1 MIDVYCVKVGDKYDR
16 SFVEKLKDSV
26 SKHLKTKHNFH
37 CYTDK
42 PEKEYDQP
50 VQYPYL
56 KGVWHKLALFEKV
69 GKNLFFDL
77 DVEIN
82 GDIDFLVWNHEDFK
96 KLHVINS
103 TSWVSNTNTQSD
115 MRFTTRNN
123 TFINSS
129 VMRWEDS
136 YSIFEKFM
144 DKRDLYLRLYEG
156 IDRFIYN
163 ERNRLGLKYKTFTTN
178 KISSWQEDVTK
189 NTIMIY
195 NGKYNDIRPKN
206 N

>member
-103 TSWVSNTNTQSD
+103 MSWVSNTNTQSD

>member
-1 MIDVYCVKVGDKYDR
+1 MVNVYCVKWGTKYDR
-16 SFVEKLKDSV
+16 SFVEN
-26 SKHLKTKHNFH
+26 LKTSIEKHFTIEHKFN
-37 CYTDK
+37 CLTDK

-56 KGVWHKLALFEKV
+56 KGVWHKLSLFEKV

-103 TSWVSNTNTQSD
+103 TNWVSNSMGQSE
-115 MRFTTRNN
+115 MKFATRNN

-144 DKRDLYLRLYEG
+144 EKRDLYLRLYEG

-163 ERNRLGLKYKTFTTN
+163 ERERLGLKYKTFTTN

-195 NGKYNDIRPKN
+195 NGKYNDIRPEN

>member
-82 GDIDFLVWNHEDFK
+82 GDIDFLVWNDEDFK
-96 KLHVINS
+96 KLHVLDS
-103 TSWVSNTNTQSD
+103 TKWVNPQMATSE
-115 MRFTTRNN
+115 RFVTRNN

-144 DKRDLYLRLYEG
+144 EKRDLYLRLYEG

-163 ERNRLGLKYKTFTTN
+163 ERERLGLKYKTFTTN

>member
-16 SFVEKLKDSV
+16 SFVEKLKDGV

-37 CYTDK
+37 CVTDK

-56 KGVWHKLALFEKV
+56 KGVWHKLSLFEKV

-96 KLHVINS
+96 KLHVIDS
-103 TSWVSNTNTQSD
+103 TNWVSNSMGQSE
-115 MRFTTRNN
+115 MKFATRNN

-136 YSIFEKFM
+136 YSIFEKFIE
-144 DKRDLYLRLYEG
+144 KRDLYLRLYEG

-163 ERNRLGLKYKTFTTN
+163 ERERLGLKYKTFLTN
-178 KISSWQEDVTK
+178 KISSWQENVKK
-189 NTIMIY
+189 NNIMIY
-195 NGKYNDIRPKN
+195 NGKYNDLQSEN

>member
-42 PEKEYDQP
+42 PEKENDQP

-82 GDIDFLVWNHEDFK
+82 GDIDFLVWNH
-96 KLHVINS
+96 
-103 TSWVSNTNTQSD
+103 
-115 MRFTTRNN
+115 
-123 TFINSS
+123 
-129 VMRWEDS
+129 
-136 YSIFEKFM
+136 
-144 DKRDLYLRLYEG
+144 
-156 IDRFIYN
+156 
-163 ERNRLGLKYKTFTTN
+163 
-178 KISSWQEDVTK
+178 
-189 NTIMIY
+189 
-195 NGKYNDIRPKN
+195 
-206 N
+206 

>member
-1 MIDVYCVKVGDKYDR
+1 M
-16 SFVEKLKDSV
+16 
-26 SKHLKTKHNFH
+26 
-37 CYTDK
+37 
-42 PEKEYDQP
+42 
-50 VQYPYL
+50 
-56 KGVWHKLALFEKV
+56 
-69 GKNLFFDL
+69 
-77 DVEIN
+77 
-82 GDIDFLVWNHEDFK
+82 
-96 KLHVINS
+96 
-103 TSWVSNTNTQSD
+103 SWVSNTNTQSD

-144 DKRDLYLRLYEG
+144 EKRDLYLRLYEG

-163 ERNRLGLKYKTFTTN
+163 ERERLGLKYKTFTTN

-195 NGKYNDIRPKN
+195 NGKYNDIRPEN